1 MIALKIE
8 DLKHFTGRLFAG
20 EAFDHWQVRD
30 VSIVTFNTFTID
42 GRIRPAYYS
51 EEERR
56 EQKIRSYSLWSSLR
70 PFCYSLIRGKRLP
83 ESFRITLQLAPDQ
96 TEDFLKSSGIGFTA
110 DQIGSLCLNIRYEN
124 RELVCVTGLSM
135 NIFTLDK
142 QAEYAWDEAV
152 RRYLK
157 AKQIPFTEEN

>member
-8 DLKHFTGRLFAG
+8 DLKHFTGQLFAG

-96 TEDFLKSSGIGFTA
+96 TEDFRNWIYRRSDRKSLLKHP
-110 DQIGSLCLNIRYEN
+110 L
-124 RELVCVTGLSM
+124 
-135 NIFTLDK
+135 
-142 QAEYAWDEAV
+142 
-152 RRYLK
+152 
-157 AKQIPFTEEN
+157 

>member
-1 MIALKIE
+1 M
-8 DLKHFTGRLFAG
+8 LF
-20 EAFDHWQVRD
+20 
-30 VSIVTFNTFTID
+30 
-42 GRIRPAYYS
+42 
-51 EEERR
+51 
-56 EQKIRSYSLWSSLR
+56 RS
-70 PFCYSLIRGKRLP
+70 YSLIRGKRLP

-124 RELVCVTGLSM
+124 RELICVTGLSM

-152 RRYLK
+152 RRYFK

>member
-8 DLKHFTGRLFAG
+8 DLKHFTGQLFAG

-83 ESFRITLQLAPDQ
+83 ESFSPGRTSPNAPPI
-96 TEDFLKSSGIGFTA
+96 FSGMKSSIT
-110 DQIGSLCLNIRYEN
+110 
-124 RELVCVTGLSM
+124 
-135 NIFTLDK
+135 
-142 QAEYAWDEAV
+142 
-152 RRYLK
+152 
-157 AKQIPFTEEN
+157 PPP

>member
-1 MIALKIE
+1 M
-8 DLKHFTGRLFAG
+8 
-20 EAFDHWQVRD
+20 
-30 VSIVTFNTFTID
+30 TFNTFTID

>member
-8 DLKHFTGRLFAG
+8 DLKHFTGQLFAG

-56 EQKIRSYSLWSSLR
+56 EQKIRSYSLFVDPREAFAGEFSDHTSACAGSDGR
-70 PFCYSLIRGKRLP
+70 
-83 ESFRITLQLAPDQ
+83 
-96 TEDFLKSSGIGFTA
+96 FLKEFRNWIYRRS
-110 DQIGSLCLNIRYEN
+110 DRKSL
-124 RELVCVTGLSM
+124 
-135 NIFTLDK
+135 
-142 QAEYAWDEAV
+142 
-152 RRYLK
+152 LK
-157 AKQIPFTEEN
+157 HPL